1 MSHVRLPL
9 LALALAVTACAA
21 NPKTL
26 NPSTDVVDGVAGA
39 SAPPAPMS
47 DPAPEPAP
55 AEPGPATSD
64 CSLVRVR
71 FAFDSA
77 QLGPDAMR
85 ALREDAKCITDRQA
99 TSLLIE
105 GHCDERGTAQYNVA
119 LGARRAE
126 AVRRYLAD
134 LGVKAKL
141 DAVSFGKELPLTPGT
156 GEAAWAQN
164 RRAEMRLP
172 GDRRS
177 DGTVV
182 AGR

>member
-9 LALALAVTACAA
+9 LALALAAIACAA

-26 NPSTDVVDGVAGA
+26 NPSTDIVDGGAA
-39 SAPPAPMS
+39 SAAPAPVS
-47 DPAPEPAP
+47 EPAIETAP
-55 AEPGPATSD
+55 AEPAFAGGD

-77 QLGPDAMR
+77 QLAPDAMQ
-85 ALREDAKCITDRQA
+85 ALREDAKCIIDRQA
-99 TSLLIE
+99 ANLLIE

-141 DAVSFGKELPLTPGT
+141 ETVSFGKELPLTPGT
-156 GEAAWAQN
+156 GEAVWAQN

>member
-1 MSHVRLPL
+1 MSTLRLPL
-9 LALALAVTACAA
+9 LALALAAAGCAA

-26 NPSTDVVDGVAGA
+26 NPATDVVDGAAA
-39 SAPPAPMS
+39 SAAPA
-47 DPAPEPAP
+47 PAPEPALDAAP
-55 AEPGPATSD
+55 AEASSTSG
-64 CSLVRVR
+64 CALVRVS

-77 QLGPDAMR
+77 QLGPGATE
-85 ALREDAKCITDRQA
+85 ALRENARCIAERQA
-99 TSLLIE
+99 TALLVE

-134 LGVKAKL
+134 LGVRAKL
-141 DAVSFGKELPLTPGT
+141 DVVSFGKELPLAQGS

-172 GDRRS
+172 GERRS
-177 DGTVV
+177 DGMLV